1 MNPMQMLL
9 GQLQNQLKAKN
20 PQVFQQFQSLQK
32 KQNNP
37 QEILNKMMSGY
48 SPAQMQ
54 QFQKFANGFGI
65 SNEQLEN
72 YGIKAN
78 K

>member
-1 MNPMQMLL
+1 M
-9 GQLQNQLKAKN
+9 KARN
-20 PQVFQQFQSLQK
+20 PQAFQQFQSLQK